1 MRKPLLAA
9 MTLVMLLSACG
20 AMRESRLNP
29 LNWFRRSAPVQTT
42 ALVLPGDQVDVRPLV
57 DQVVAM
63 SVEPMLGG
71 AIVRATG
78 LPRAQG
84 FWDGELVA
92 RPLGEDGALIFDFRL
107 VPPPVATDISTQRSR
122 QVTVAKFLSN
132 TKLETITS
140 ITVQGAQNA
149 RSSRR

>member
-29 LNWFRRSAPVQTT
+29 LNWFRRSAPAQTT
-42 ALVLPGDQVDVRPLV
+42 ALVLPGDQVDGRPLV
-57 DQVVAM
+57 EQVLTMA
-63 SVEPMLGG
+63 VEPMMGG
-71 AIVRATG
+71 VIVRATG
-78 LPRAQG
+78 LPPTQG

-92 RPLGEDGALIFDFRL
+92 RPLGEDGALVYDFRL
-107 VPPPVATDISTQRSR
+107 VPPLVTSDVSTQRSR
-122 QVTVAKFLSN
+122 EVTVAAFLSN
-132 TKLETITS
+132 IKLEKITS